1 MSDTEL
7 ERISKQ
13 TGFITRNSKLT
24 AKDFLRML
32 LFDHLKNRPSL
43 QQHALEV
50 HADSG
55 EKVSKQAI
63 DKKLN
68 SACVDFIKAIFEKF
82 LSVKIEGERILTD
95 LDKKYTAV
103 RIMDSTEFNLCS

>member
-32 LFDHLKNRPSL
+32 LFDHLKIDRPSL

-55 EKVSKQAI
+55 EEVSKQAI
-63 DKKLN
+63 DKK
-68 SACVDFIKAIFEKF
+68 
-82 LSVKIEGERILTD
+82 
-95 LDKKYTAV
+95 
-103 RIMDSTEFNLCS
+103 TE